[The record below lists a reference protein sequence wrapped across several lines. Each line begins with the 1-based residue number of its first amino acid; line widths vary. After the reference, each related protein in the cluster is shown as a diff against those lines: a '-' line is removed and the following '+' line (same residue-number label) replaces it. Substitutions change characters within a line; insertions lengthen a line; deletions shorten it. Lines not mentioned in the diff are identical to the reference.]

1 MSHSDGCCND
11 LLRPEVSPTMHLQS
25 LELLGFK
32 SFADKTVLNF
42 HEGVTAIVGPNGC
55 GKSNVLDAV
64 RWVLG
69 EQSAKSLRGDEMAD
83 VIFNGSE
90 TRKPVG
96 FAEVSLT
103 FTDCAEELGIDWH
116 EVRVTR
122 RVYRDGNSEYLLNK
136 TLCRLRDIQSLFAD
150 TGIGRAAYSM
160 MEQGKIDM
168 LLSSRPEDRRA
179 VFEEAAGVTKYKTQ
193 KREAL
198 RKLEA
203 TEANLLRIG
212 DIIKEVKRQI
222 GSLQRQ
228 AGKARRYQALHDD
241 LRVLDTHHSRKQLE
255 LLESDLAHCQAEIA
269 RLGESEEATRAKIDA
284 GENDLAE
291 QRRALEEID
300 AQIANSRSELQRLES
315 EINAHRNRIQ
325 FNQQR
330 AEELNELIERSRN
343 NIAAAETKRAQ
354 QGKEIQEA
362 NALIEKTSEALRTKE
377 TELNGL
383 TGRLSELRAQR
394 SEHESKLE
402 TLQNAASQIET
413 RIADLEDEIS
423 GLKIRR
429 ETTEESRR
437 GLNAAISNIEAACA
451 RIQDEITAAR
461 ATAETFQNNLDR
473 YRAAVQTAN
482 DKARQHQQ
490 VVADTQ
496 KELATIERGQAEKES
511 RLEVLHQ
518 LNEEGEGLGQGS
530 QAVLKGLHDQARI
543 KPALAG
549 ALVANLDVE
558 KNFVPAIEA
567 ALGRNLQA
575 IVLKDA
581 QLAPEII
588 SLLKEKKLGQAALVI
603 PQLGNGIT
611 KEHGRRAPEKSI
623 GWAVEK
629 VKAPELLASLVAQL
643 LHNVAI
649 FEQLDDA
656 LTAKKN
662 YPEIAAA
669 TLGGELISTEGV
681 VFGGSRET
689 SADSLLERKARMSA
703 LDWECSEIR
712 KQRDVVLRKCNHAR
726 MALEKASGELDDARR
741 NYETA
746 EHEKSDSDNRILFLT
761 RELQEG
767 EQKQTQVRSE
777 QTILARQIQAAD
789 ERIAKLQDE
798 LAREQ
803 ATLEATRGEEAAL
816 QAAQDDFAR
825 LENETSEQLTELR
838 LSVATERQ
846 RYEHLI
852 AQRQPMSDRDAEF
865 AEAIATR
872 QAEIANF
879 ENRLAAQAE
888 ESRIAES
895 AIEKQ
900 TQQRVDLERALSGL
914 TKQRGERSTTL
925 NEAESDLRTI
935 RNSLNDLRDSRS
947 KEQVRQAELQFKVDN
962 LIERVSRRY
971 QINLR
976 EFSPDHFAF
985 EKTLRA
991 QLKKRGGAEDV
1002 GNARALRAAVGAV
1015 VDDHSPG
1022 APTLTEKFGDGAE
1035 TDTRGRVRSP
1045 EEDVAHADVEKLIAD
1060 LRSQL
1065 DNMGPVNLD
1074 AVHEYDEL
1082 EERYK
1087 FLEAQNS
1094 DLTSSRR
1101 ELLDVIAQINST
1113 TRKLFSETFAQ
1124 IRTNFREMFAELF
1137 GGGRADLVL
1146 LDENDPLNCG
1156 IEISAKPPGKQLQ
1169 SVSLLSGG
1177 ERSMVAVALLFA
1189 IYMVRPSP
1197 FCILDEVD
1205 AAMDEGNINRF
1216 IRVLDRFIEQSQF
1229 IIITHNKR
1237 TIAKADVL
1245 YGVTMEERGVS
1256 KLVGMK
1262 LTAPHQVSTET
1273 FTTPEQRP
1281 RQQRLALA
1289 TR

>member
-1 MSHSDGCCND
+1 
-11 LLRPEVSPTMHLQS
+11 MHLQS

-32 SFADKTVLNF
+32 SFADKTLLNF
-42 HEGVTAIVGPNGC
+42 HEGTTAIVGPNGC

-83 VIFNGSE
+83 VIFDGSD

-96 FAEVSLT
+96 VAEVSLT
-103 FTDCAEELGIDWH
+103 FTDCADELGIDWH
-116 EVRVTR
+116 DVRVTR

-136 TLCRLRDIQSLFAD
+136 TSCRLRDIQNLFAD

-168 LLSSRPEDRRA
+168 ILSSRPEDRRTI
-179 VFEEAAGVTKYKTQ
+179 FEEAAGVTKYKTQ

-241 LRVLDTHHSRKQLE
+241 LRVLDTHYSRKRLE
-255 LLESDLAHCQAEIA
+255 ALEADFAHCQAEIT
-269 RLGESEEATRAKIDA
+269 RLGESEDSTRAKIDA

-300 AQIANSRSELQRLES
+300 AQIASSRSELQSLES

-325 FNQQR
+325 FNRQR
-330 AEELNELIERSRN
+330 AEELNELVERSRN
-343 NIAAAETKRAQ
+343 DIAAAETKRAQ
-354 QGKEIQEA
+354 QGKEIQETT
-362 NALIEKTSEALRTKE
+362 ALIEKTSEALQVRE
-377 TELNGL
+377 AELKKL
-383 TGRLSELRAQR
+383 TGRLSELRTEQLA
-394 SEHESKLE
+394 HASKFE
-402 TLQNAASQIET
+402 TLEKAASEIER
-413 RIADLEDEIS
+413 RIADLGEEIS

-429 ETTEESRR
+429 ETTEENRC
-437 GLNAAISNIEAACA
+437 GLDTAVSNIEVART
-451 RIQDEITAAR
+451 RIQGEIATVR
-461 ATAETFQNNLDR
+461 TTAENLQNKLDHC
-473 YRAAVQTAN
+473 RAAVQTGGE
-482 DKARQHQQ
+482 KLRQHQQ
-490 VVADTQ
+490 LVASME
-496 KELATIERGQAEKES
+496 KELAAIERGQAEKES
-511 RLEVLHQ
+511 RLEILRQ
-518 LNEEGEGLGQGS
+518 LNEEGEGLAQGS
-530 QAVLKGLHDQARI
+530 QAVLKGLHDRSRFE
-543 KPALAG
+543 PALAG
-549 ALVANLDVE
+549 ALVANLDVDQ
-558 KNFVPAIEA
+558 NFIPSIEA

-588 SLLKEKKLGQAALVI
+588 ATLKEKKLGQAALVV
-603 PQLGNGIT
+603 PHLANGIA
-611 KEHGRRAPEKSI
+611 KEYGKRAPEKSL
-623 GWAVEK
+623 GWAIDK
-629 VKAPELLASLVAQL
+629 VKAPEPLTLLIAQL
-643 LHNVAI
+643 LHNIAI
-649 FEQLDDA
+649 FQNLEDA
-656 LTAKKN
+656 LIAKKKHS
-662 YPEIAAA
+662 EIAAV
-669 TLGGELISTEGV
+669 TLDGELVSTEGV
-681 VFGGSRET
+681 IFGGSREA

-703 LDWECSEIR
+703 LSKECSEIG
-712 KQRDVVLRKCNHAR
+712 KQRDAFLKKYNDAR
-726 MALEKASGELDDARR
+726 GVLEKATSELEDARR
-741 NYETA
+741 AHETA
-746 EHEKSDSDNRILFLT
+746 EREKSDCDNRILFLT

-767 EQKQTQVRSE
+767 EQRQTEVRSE
-777 QTILARQIQAAD
+777 QTTLARQIQAAD
-789 ERIAKLQDE
+789 ERIAKLEDE
-798 LAREQ
+798 LAGEQ
-803 ATLEATRGEEAAL
+803 ATLEANQGEQKVLRAARDDGAKREDEA
-816 QAAQDDFAR
+816 
-825 LENETSEQLTELR
+825 TEQLNELR
-838 LSVATERQ
+838 LTVATERQ

-852 AQRQPMSDRDAEF
+852 AQRQPMSAREAEL
-865 AEAIATR
+865 AEVIAAR
-872 QAEIANF
+872 RAEITGF
-879 ENRLAAQAE
+879 EKRLTTQAE
-888 ESRIAES
+888 ESRTAES

-900 TQQRVDLERALSGL
+900 TGQRADLEGTLAAL
-914 TKQRGERSTTL
+914 TEQRRERSTTM
-925 NEAESDLRTI
+925 NEAESNLRTI

-947 KEQVRQAELQFKVDN
+947 NEQVRHAELQLKIDN
-962 LIERVSRRY
+962 LAERVSRRY

-976 EFSPDHFAF
+976 DFSSDQFAF

-991 QLKKRGGAEDV
+991 QLKRRIDRSAGDV
-1002 GNARALRAAVGAV
+1002 TNGSEAATDLPSRSENAIQ
-1015 VDDHSPG
+1015 
-1022 APTLTEKFGDGAE
+1022 LTD
-1035 TDTRGRVRSP
+1035 
-1045 EEDVAHADVEKLIAD
+1045 ADLDKLIAD
-1060 LRSQL
+1060 LRTQL

-1087 FLEAQNS
+1087 FLESQNS
-1094 DLTSSRR
+1094 DLTNSRR

-1124 IRTNFREMFAELF
+1124 VRINFREMFLELF
-1137 GGGRADLVL
+1137 GGGRADLSL

-1216 IRVLDRFIEQSQF
+1216 IRVLDRFVEQSQF

-1256 KLVGMK
+1256 KLVGIK
-1262 LTAPHQVSTET
+1262 LTAPHQVSET
-1273 FTTPEQRP
+1273 FANAEQKP
-1281 RQQRLALA
+1281 PQQRLALA
-1289 TR
+1289 MR